1 MINSQRAWV
10 IDSQLGIL
18 IQNGSIPKEDAWVKT
33 ILDWL
38 IIKGLFIVNKKS
50 SKSSF
55 PWVCFTFFTKIICN
69 SWKFQLRS
77 ISHPAFSDDLRRS
90 CRSRLLSCLTDLNNQ
105 TNIIKSGVF
114 STAHRK
120 NSCCGLIPVFR
131 WQVGQDSRSC
141 LGWRFLDSQGYIYH
155 ITVGGRQETRY
166 IVGKCGR
173 GRAGFAC

>member
-55 PWVCFTFFTKIICN
+55 PWVCFITLFSPKLYVTLEFF
-69 SWKFQLRS
+69 S
-77 ISHPAFSDDLRRS
+77 
-90 CRSRLLSCLTDLNNQ
+90 
-105 TNIIKSGVF
+105 
-114 STAHRK
+114 
-120 NSCCGLIPVFR
+120 
-131 WQVGQDSRSC
+131 
-141 LGWRFLDSQGYIYH
+141 
-155 ITVGGRQETRY
+155 Y
-166 IVGKCGR
+166 IVFPIQHSQMTFVEA
-173 GRAGFAC
+173 AGLDY